1 MRTFLFACLVVA
13 GCTDAAEVATTVV
26 HVHLSATCETEGC
39 DPGAWVYD
47 YGCGPLGSTAVTS
60 RTRSV
65 EVTTDDDAK
74 DIAAY
79 VQLQYTD
86 DQDPRGA
93 SGGTYIDQVL
103 RANQTAD
110 VYSAYDGTLLY
121 RLTPAGEAIDV
132 ASDKLMTRAGA
143 TLTFAYD
150 AFGVAAVEE
159 HEIEAPQPVRLEAND
174 PGIMDACCNA
184 SRAQDGGLVAIVIAG
199 GFRLGRRRRQR
210 VS

>member
-1 MRTFLFACLVVA
+1 
-13 GCTDAAEVATTVV
+13 
-26 HVHLSATCETEGC
+26 
-39 DPGAWVYD
+39 
-47 YGCGPLGSTAVTS
+47 
-60 RTRSV
+60 
-65 EVTTDDDAK
+65 
-74 DIAAY
+74 
-79 VQLQYTD
+79 
-86 DQDPRGA
+86 
-93 SGGTYIDQVL
+93 VL
-103 RANQTAD
+103 RAYQTAD

-132 ASDKLMTRAGA
+132 ASDKLMTRAGS

-159 HEIEAPQPVRLEAND
+159 HTIEPPQAVRLEAND

-210 VS
+210 VA